1 MSFFVCF
8 LLTYR
13 SGQHVKEFRDFLAKH
28 IDTFVV
34 RDDDIIYLKKYEGC
48 ITSRLN
54 ESNGQVIELE
64 PAPKLDPHITN
75 QLLSTIREH
84 LESFSEEMTI
94 RDLFE
99 QVMPKLEKVPSF
111 GKGTYTF

>member
-1 MSFFVCF
+1 M
-8 LLTYR
+8 LPTYR

-99 QVMPKLEKVPSF
+99 QVMPKLEKIPSF
-111 GKGTYTF
+111 DRGMYMNCN

>member
-1 MSFFVCF
+1 M
-8 LLTYR
+8 
-13 SGQHVKEFRDFLAKH
+13 AKH
-28 IDTFVV
+28 DTFVV

-54 ESNGQVIELE
+54 ESNGQVVELE
-64 PAPKLDPHITN
+64 PAPKLDPQVTN
-75 QLLSTIREH
+75 QLLCTIREH

-94 RDLFE
+94 RDLFD

-111 GKGTYTF
+111 GKGMYFISSHYLYMNCNFITYLEVG